1 MEPNLPFKVITMKNM
16 QMVPSYV
23 ECVCHNDITYQLSEF
38 ATGLSLPKTISLI

>member
-23 ECVCHNDITYQLSEF
+23 ECNAYVTTILHTNFRNLQQDFLYQQQS
-38 ATGLSLPKTISLI
+38 A